1 MANASPYAG
10 LYYCEKCH
18 KTKPEKDFYG
28 SNNLVKYP
36 NNGKLTQCKQC
47 ISMHIDNW
55 NPDTYLWILEEC
67 DVPYIPTE
75 WVGLLQKYAKDPA
88 KVTGST
94 ILGRYLAKMKL
105 KQYKDYRWSDTEFL
119 QELAN
124 QKIEATM
131 KQTGQYS
138 AAEIA
143 MAIEESN
150 KIVMPR
156 LIEDDEKPSVKKDIA
171 SQNKIQETQKQPR
184 GMWEHLT
191 GRTITMDADSTDPE
205 TGKMTTQRIAKFQ
218 PGFFNNLVSGAK
230 ENFVTGFA
238 APNLTDNTGEFGKKS
253 ASYRIGE
260 GIGTLGRFLESPV
273 GRGLL
278 VGGIVGASG
287 GSGLEALGYG
297 AGTTMGNQGNRMR
310 DRAYRDDL
318 IRSGKQAVMNSPEF
332 KTTNDPM
339 ARQAMLD
346 NVENRV
352 NSYRGYITDDVYRNM
367 IDSQIAQENAAYR
380 RMYYDN
386 QAKQDELLGNLNR
399 EKFEYQKQQ
408 DKIDNAREHMQNK
421 KYEYEKT
428 KIDVDIFIMQIPN
441 ERHREII

>member
-1 MANASPYAG
+1 MANVSPYAG

-138 AAEIA
+138 ASEIA
-143 MAIEESN
+143 QAIEESN
-150 KIVMPR
+150 RIVLPEKPPELLAQQEPVVHNTYYYETEQEDSVMNELTPEDITYLKIKWGRSYKPDEWIQLEKLYTDMMESYDIQTAGHIDTLKFICKTSLKANQLLDLGDVDGAQKMLKMYDSMMKSGKFTEAQNKAEKGEAIDSISELVAICEKEGFIPR
-156 LIEDDEKPSVKKDIA
+156 YYTDGPQDKVDRVLQDLQTYTKTLVVEEMGLGAMIEKAAKQMQEDQQRKESNDGAEDDDEAMEEELFAEKEEDELDPLDMYDLLE
-171 SQNKIQETQKQPR
+171 QEDEYAAHDWQ
-184 GMWEHLT
+184 
-191 GRTITMDADSTDPE
+191 A
-205 TGKMTTQRIAKFQ
+205 
-218 PGFFNNLVSGAK
+218 VSG
-230 ENFVTGFA
+230 
-238 APNLTDNTGEFGKKS
+238 
-253 ASYRIGE
+253 E
-260 GIGTLGRFLESPV
+260 GR
-273 GRGLL
+273 
-278 VGGIVGASG
+278 
-287 GSGLEALGYG
+287 
-297 AGTTMGNQGNRMR
+297 
-310 DRAYRDDL
+310 
-318 IRSGKQAVMNSPEF
+318 
-332 KTTNDPM
+332 
-339 ARQAMLD
+339 
-346 NVENRV
+346 
-352 NSYRGYITDDVYRNM
+352 
-367 IDSQIAQENAAYR
+367 
-380 RMYYDN
+380 
-386 QAKQDELLGNLNR
+386 
-399 EKFEYQKQQ
+399 
-408 DKIDNAREHMQNK
+408 
-421 KYEYEKT
+421 
-428 KIDVDIFIMQIPN
+428 
-441 ERHREII
+441 

>member
-10 LYYCEKCH
+10 LYYCEHCH

-55 NPDTYLWILEEC
+55 NPDTYMWILEEC

-105 KQYKDYRWSDTEFL
+105 KQYRDYRWNDTEFL

-150 KIVMPR
+150 KIVMPEKPPELLAQQAPVQSYNPFEHEDEEDLSNGLTPEDITYLKIKWGKTYKPDEWLQLEKLYVDMMESYDIQTAGHIDTLKFICKTSLKANQLLDLGDVDGAQKMLKMYDSMMKSGKFTEAQNKAEKGEAIDSISELVAICEKEGFIPR
-156 LIEDDEKPSVKKDIA
+156 FYTEGPQDKVDRVLQDLQTYTKTLVVEEMGLGAMIEKAAKQMQEDQQRKESNDGAEDDEQAMEDELFA
-171 SQNKIQETQKQPR
+171 EN
-184 GMWEHLT
+184 
-191 GRTITMDADSTDPE
+191 ADSDIDPYDMYDLLE
-205 TGKMTTQRIAKFQ
+205 QEDEYAEADWAA
-218 PGFFNNLVSGAK
+218 VSG
-230 ENFVTGFA
+230 EV
-238 APNLTDNTGEFGKKS
+238 GK
-253 ASYRIGE
+253 
-260 GIGTLGRFLESPV
+260 
-273 GRGLL
+273 
-278 VGGIVGASG
+278 
-287 GSGLEALGYG
+287 
-297 AGTTMGNQGNRMR
+297 
-310 DRAYRDDL
+310 
-318 IRSGKQAVMNSPEF
+318 
-332 KTTNDPM
+332 
-339 ARQAMLD
+339 
-346 NVENRV
+346 
-352 NSYRGYITDDVYRNM
+352 
-367 IDSQIAQENAAYR
+367 
-380 RMYYDN
+380 
-386 QAKQDELLGNLNR
+386 
-399 EKFEYQKQQ
+399 
-408 DKIDNAREHMQNK
+408 
-421 KYEYEKT
+421 
-428 KIDVDIFIMQIPN
+428 
-441 ERHREII
+441 